1 MENGGRRI
9 ESRGIGEIRCLYARA
24 GWWGG
29 RRQRKERCRDGEE
42 GVVVRGEEQAEGSK
56 VALIAWKVSLSE
68 GRPKERG
75 WRRMKRG

>member
-1 MENGGRRI
+1 MRGQAGGEEEGKGRRDVVM
-9 ESRGIGEIRCLYARA
+9 A
-24 GWWGG
+24 
-29 RRQRKERCRDGEE
+29 RKESLSE
-42 GVVVRGEEQAEGSK
+42 GRGEEQAEGSK